1 MKRHGSEAL
10 RLAAWGTD
18 GQLLAL
24 TVTELSILMLPLDVG
39 NRNSC
44 AEHVA
49 LTACSLTLPMRSL
62 WYAVYMTMGLL
73 VAVVIPFTIY
83 YYEADSDR
91 TTMQRWRDASLWV
104 LLTDVVIGA
113 TVGVAYGACHHT
125 HTHTYT
131 HTHTHTHTRLSDSS
145 IVFKEDEIHTGNLVR
160 AISRLASPSGGTA
173 ANTPEGTTR
182 T

>member
-1 MKRHGSEAL
+1 MGMDEGYNVML
-10 RLAAWGTD
+10 IIITVVITCLAVVANMYLIVHFQHPEDRNQAWFPKAIV
-18 GQLLAL
+18 LLAL

-83 YYEADSDR
+83 YYEADSD
-91 TTMQRWRDASLWV
+91 APPCSA
-104 LLTDVVIGA
+104 GA
-113 TVGVAYGACHHT
+113 TRRCGCCSPT
-125 HTHTYT
+125 
-131 HTHTHTHTRLSDSS
+131 SS
-145 IVFKEDEIHTGNLVR
+145 SAPPSAWRTG
-160 AISRLASPSGGTA
+160 
-173 ANTPEGTTR
+173 
-182 T
+182 

>member
-1 MKRHGSEAL
+1 M

-125 HTHTYT
+125 HTHTHTHIHT

-145 IVFKEDEIHTGNLVR
+145 IMF
-160 AISRLASPSGGTA
+160 
-173 ANTPEGTTR
+173 
-182 T
+182 